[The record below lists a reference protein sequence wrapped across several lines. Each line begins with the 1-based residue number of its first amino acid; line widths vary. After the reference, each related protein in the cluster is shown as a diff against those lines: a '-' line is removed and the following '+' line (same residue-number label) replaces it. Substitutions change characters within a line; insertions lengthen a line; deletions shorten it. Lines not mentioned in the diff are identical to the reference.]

1 MTRFSP
7 TRFPP
12 GFFDLPADAG
22 RELPLGVIAAWIRSD
37 QTAATARELLG
48 PFTIRGIVVSSDAS
62 GLTRLTQER
71 SLIEILAMVSS
82 PKELIHGYG
91 KAIGGIPLGVWAA
104 DNTLMFYPDGV
115 AADHVLRM
123 LLTLGDQI
131 RAESEVGIGFCA
143 HCGVFYELGNGL
155 YGPDADRVEALAEDF
170 TTSGELVL
178 TGELARALGDRSPFS
193 LAPREDL
200 REAFGEVYR
209 VLDGPRLVGIE
220 PSDVHY
226 PLPFTNEFF
235 GGLAEFHR
243 TRRTSV
249 VPRPAFRDV
258 AVVVIEP
265 EQEDNAIPEVAAL
278 NDLAIAAA
286 LKRLG
291 RDLTHGLPATEVK
304 TSGGATAVSIYL
316 FDVPRQA
323 LEFARRLREQ
333 LRERDVALRI
343 GVDVGRVLLFE
354 LGPGSRDVAG
364 APVNVASKLAQYHG
378 KPGAIHLT
386 TEAAKQAGLTDA
398 PTERDVQAGGVTRD
412 VVTV

>member
-1 MTRFSP
+1 
-7 TRFPP
+7 
-12 GFFDLPADAG
+12 
-22 RELPLGVIAAWIRSD
+22 
-37 QTAATARELLG
+37 
-48 PFTIRGIVVSSDAS
+48 
-62 GLTRLTQER
+62 
-71 SLIEILAMVSS
+71 
-82 PKELIHGYG
+82 
-91 KAIGGIPLGVWAA
+91 
-104 DNTLMFYPDGV
+104 MFYPEGV
-115 AADHVLRM
+115 AVDHVVSM
-123 LLTLGDQI
+123 LLTLRDRLQT
-131 RAESEVGIGFCA
+131 ESEVGIGLCA
-143 HCGVFYELGNGL
+143 HRGVFYELGNGL

-178 TGELARALGDRSPFS
+178 TGDLARAFGDRSSFS

-200 REAFGEVYR
+200 HTAFGEVYR
-209 VLDGPRLVGIE
+209 VLDGPRLGGIE
-220 PSDVHY
+220 PSDVNY

-235 GGLAEFHR
+235 GGLAEYHR

-265 EQEDNAIPEVAAL
+265 EREDSAVPEVAAL

-291 RDLTHGLPATEVK
+291 RDLIHGLSATEVK
-304 TSGGATAVSIYL
+304 TSGGASAVSIYL
-316 FDVPRQA
+316 FEVPREA
-323 LEFARRLREQ
+323 VEFARTLREQ
-333 LRERDVALRI
+333 LRERDVPLRI

-364 APVNVASKLAQYHG
+364 TPVNVASKLAQYTR

-386 TEAAKQAGLTDA
+386 AEAATQAGLTDA
-398 PTERDVQAGGVTRD
+398 PSERGVQAGGVMRD